1 MIKIES
7 VSKGFSGQKV
17 LENISIE
24 IKPGSIYGII
34 GENGVG
40 KSTLIQ
46 CLTGVYKVEQGKIL
60 IDGKSIY
67 ENNEVKGQIG
77 YVADRNQ
84 FFKSYRVEQMVTFF
98 KEVYPQFSVEH
109 FNTYNQIFKLN
120 PKTKVKNL
128 SKGMQMR
135 LSLML
140 NMACMPKVLV
150 LDEPTSGL
158 DALAKKQVLDLI
170 IEEVDETGMTVVISS
185 HHLSELERICD
196 EITMLSKGEVVYQSS
211 LEDLKNK
218 VKKLQVV
225 FEKDVPTDLEQWQ
238 EILNVSHV
246 GSVYYVIT
254 NDYSEAL
261 EEQLRRAGALLIE
274 TIGLNLEEVF
284 IYTALARENEE
295 ESQKGEAYEIH

>member
-1 MIKIES
+1 MVKIEHVCKS
-7 VSKGFSGQKV
+7 FNGQEV
-17 LENISIE
+17 LKDVSIE
-24 IKPGSIYGII
+24 VKPGSIYGII

-46 CLTGVYKVEQGKIL
+46 CLTGVYKVDEGTIL
-60 IDGKSIY
+60 IDGQPVY
-67 ENNEVKGQIG
+67 ENNLVKEQIG

-84 FFKSYRVEQMVTFF
+84 FFNSYRVEQMVTFF
-98 KEVYPQFSVEH
+98 EETYPKFSREK
-109 FNTYNQIFKLN
+109 FNAYNETFKLN

-140 NMACMPKVLV
+140 NMASMPKVLV

-158 DALAKKQVLDLI
+158 DALAKKQVLDFLI
-170 IEEVDETGMTVVISS
+170 EQVDETGMTVIISS

-211 LEDLKNK
+211 VEDLKSK

-225 FEKDVPTDLEQWQ
+225 FEKEAPEDLDKWHGV
-238 EILNVSHV
+238 LNVDHV
-246 GSVYYVIT
+246 GSVYYVVT
-254 NDYSEAL
+254 NDYNAAL
-261 EEQLRRAGALLIE
+261 EKRLKLAGAMLVE

-284 IYTALARENEE
+284 IYTAIARENMGEE
-295 ESQKGEAYEIH
+295 A